1 MTRVNPSRAR
11 ARRRMGGLA
20 MEKDMGQGSGG
31 WDKGCELNVSR
42 AARILLFDL
51 LQVKGAVLG

>member
-1 MTRVNPSRAR
+1 MAR

-31 WDKGCELNVSR
+31 WDKGRELNVSR
-42 AARILLFDL
+42 VARILLFDL
-51 LQVKGAVLG
+51 LQVKGAALG